1 VMLLPFDRLAQVA
14 RDAISYMHEFDSPAI
29 PTELRRIG

>member
-1 VMLLPFDRLAQVA
+1 MLVLVDRLAQVA
-14 RDAISYMHEFDSPAI
+14 RDAISYMHVFDSPAI